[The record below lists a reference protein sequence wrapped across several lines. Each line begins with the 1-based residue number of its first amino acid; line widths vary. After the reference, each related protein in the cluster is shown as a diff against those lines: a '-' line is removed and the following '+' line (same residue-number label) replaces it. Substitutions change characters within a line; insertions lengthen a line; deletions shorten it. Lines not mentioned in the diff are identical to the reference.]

1 MSVVWSDKIS
11 KLISWSFD
19 QVFFYLGREVAID
32 LSRWLPVKFIQAS
45 PTKSFITLSL
55 PIRISFL
62 TFTFELLPFCPRR
75 VVVVSVLLLLDCPS
89 HQHLVA
95 SRRVFVFVVDSVY
108 CSLLLSSRR
117 CCCCCCQA
125 NKHSCTE
132 KHSRLGQCP
141 QFSLAFPSKTFRRH
155 LHKFPVLVINRTGF
169 MTHI

>member
-11 KLISWSFD
+11 KLISWSSD

-75 VVVVSVLLLLDCPS
+75 VSS
-89 HQHLVA
+89 
-95 SRRVFVFVVDSVY
+95 
-108 CSLLLSSRR
+108 SL
-117 CCCCCCQA
+117 CCCCWI
-125 NKHSCTE
+125 
-132 KHSRLGQCP
+132 
-141 QFSLAFPSKTFRRH
+141 
-155 LHKFPVLVINRTGF
+155 VLVISIWSPVAGFLFLLSTLYTARYYYHRVAAAAAAAVRRTNILARRNTVDLVNAPNFLWHFPPRRFVGICINF
-169 MTHI
+169 RFWL